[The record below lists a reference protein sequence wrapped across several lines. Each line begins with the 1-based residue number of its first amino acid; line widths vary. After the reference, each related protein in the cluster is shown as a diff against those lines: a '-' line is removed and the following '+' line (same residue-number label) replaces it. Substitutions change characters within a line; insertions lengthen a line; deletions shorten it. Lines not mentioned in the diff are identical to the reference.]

1 MKKISGLIMMFL
13 CTASIAAAGEIYG
26 TIRHQNRPAA
36 GVRVEI
42 TVAGQSRTTTTD
54 SYGAY
59 KSFVNAEGKG
69 TIRVHFKNKALVHE
83 IYSYADSK
91 RYNFQIV
98 GSSTDLRLR
107 RD

>member
-13 CTASIAAAGEIYG
+13 FTASIASAGEIYG
-26 TIRHQNRPAA
+26 TVRHQNRPVA
-36 GVRVEI
+36 GARVEA

-59 KSFVNAEGKG
+59 KIFINARGKG
-69 TIRVHFKNKALVHE
+69 TIRVHLKNKALTHE

-98 GSSTDLRLR
+98 GSSDHLRLR